1 MIKKFKEKE
10 SYKHLFAKELLA
22 KWFQEEEINND
33 FCNVAQFS
41 WRANYGVFTELKF
54 HKTDDPCYFE
64 NSKGLNTDKDGFL
77 IGGFNEEFDRGPI
90 LFIPDVIIFHKGSP
104 RYIFEVV
111 NTNPV
116 SNFKLQKIKSFFDGY
131 YIELYEIYVDDILK
145 FDKNEK
151 PNYLECNRLI

>member
-54 HKTDDPCYFE
+54 HKTDDPYYFE
-64 NSKGLNTDKDGFL
+64 NSEYLYTD
-77 IGGFNEEFDRGPI
+77 NEEFDRGPI
-90 LFIPDVIIFHKGSP
+90 LFVPDVIIFHKGSP

>member
-1 MIKKFKEKE
+1 MIEKFKEKE

-22 KWFQEEEINND
+22 KWFQEEEIGND
-33 FCNVAQFS
+33 FCNVAQFD

-54 HKTDDPCYFE
+54 HKNDDPYYFE
-64 NSKGLNTDKDGFL
+64 NSEGL
-77 IGGFNEEFDRGPI
+77 FNENFDRGKI
-90 LFIPDVIIFHKGSP
+90 LFVPDIIIFHKGTP

-116 SNFKLQKIKSFFDGY
+116 SNFKLQKIKSFFDGHHL
-131 YIELYEIYVDDILK
+131 ELYEIYVDDILK

-151 PNYLECNRLI
+151 PKFLECNRLI